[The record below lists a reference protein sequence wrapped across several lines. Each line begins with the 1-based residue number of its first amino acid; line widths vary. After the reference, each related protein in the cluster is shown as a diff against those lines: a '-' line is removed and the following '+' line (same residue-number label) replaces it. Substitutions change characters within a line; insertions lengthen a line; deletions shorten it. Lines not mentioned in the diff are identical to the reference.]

1 MTDDFKMK
9 YNFGKHYSLN
19 PQIDSLGN
27 PVNNLVQ
34 KIQVSMK
41 ENLEDAVCDA
51 IAKEAQAQG
60 FTDLFVLDKKRIMSA
75 LQKQIPKK
83 PIKKNPII
91 YQKDTD
97 GQEHYAYDYH
107 CPLCG
112 KKIKLT
118 EHHCICGQAIDWSE

>member
-1 MTDDFKMK
+1 MTGDFKMK

-34 KIQVSMK
+34 KIQVSMQ

-60 FTDLFVLDKKRIMSA
+60 FTDLFVLDKKRILSA
-75 LQKQIPKK
+75 LERQIPKK
-83 PIKKNPII
+83 PLFF
-91 YQKDTD
+91 D
-97 GQEHYAYDYH
+97 GVPHARCPVCNCSVKLFADAHEYH
-107 CPLCG
+107 FCLY
-112 KKIKLT
+112 
-118 EHHCICGQAIDWSE
+118 CGQKLDWD

>member
-1 MTDDFKMK
+1 MTGDFKMK

-34 KIQVSMK
+34 KIQVSMQ

-75 LQKQIPKK
+75 LERQIPKK
-83 PIKKNPII
+83 PLSFDSVPHARCPVCNCSVKLF
-91 YQKDTD
+91 DD
-97 GQEHYAYDYH
+97 AHEYH
-107 CPLCG
+107 FCLY
-112 KKIKLT
+112 
-118 EHHCICGQAIDWSE
+118 CGQKLDWGGTANETV